1 LSIIEVLYMSPLQD
15 VAGLPAFSKITPD
28 HIQPAIEQV
37 IKRCKDKIEEV
48 LQQTQFTWENL
59 IVPLDETDDELN
71 RIWSPVSHM
80 NSVVSNDQLRAA
92 HDACLPLISEYGTFV
107 GQNEKL
113 YEAHK
118 SLHDSP
124 AFSELDE
131 AQQKVITNTL
141 RDFTLSGV
149 ALEAD
154 KKQRYAEVKSRLSEL
169 SSQFSNN
176 LMDATLAWT
185 KLVVDQADLAG
196 LPDSA
201 IQAAKQAAESK
212 ALEGWLFTLDI
223 PSYLPVIQHSDNRT
237 LREEMYT
244 AYATRASEQGP
255 NAGEFDNS
263 AIIDETLA
271 LRHELA
277 QLVGFDSYTDYSLAT
292 KMADNDEQVVGFLDD
307 LAKRSKPHAEADV
320 EELRQYAKAE
330 HGVED
335 LAVWDLPYYSEK
347 LKQQKYTI
355 SDEQLRPYFP
365 ENRVVEGL
373 FNVVSRLYNIHIEE
387 QNDIDAWH
395 DDVRYFI
402 IKDHTGN
409 LRGSFYLDLYAR
421 EHKRGGAWM
430 DECRVKRL
438 RADGSV
444 QAPVAYLT
452 CNFNGPV
459 GDTPALFTHDEVIT
473 LFHEFG
479 HGLHHMLTKIQVS
492 GVSGI
497 NGVAWDAVEL
507 PSQFLENWCWQEEA
521 IALMSGH
528 HETGESLPKD
538 LLDKLL
544 AARNFQSAMQM
555 VRQLEF
561 SLFDFTLHQTYK
573 PSEGAKV
580 QEVIDAIRQRVSVV
594 TPPAFNRFQHS
605 FGHIFAGGYA
615 AGYYSYKWAEVLSS
629 DAFSRFEEEG
639 IFNAK
644 TGQDFLNNVLEMG
657 GSREPMDL
665 FVAFRGR
672 EPQVDALLRHSGIE

>member
-1 LSIIEVLYMSPLQD
+1 MSPLQD
-15 VAGLPAFSKITPD
+15 VSGLPAFSKITPD
-28 HIQPAIEQV
+28 QIQPAIEQA
-37 IKRCKDKIEEV
+37 IQRCKDNIDEV
-48 LQQTQFTWENL
+48 LKQPDFTWDNL
-59 IVPLDETDDELN
+59 VVAIDDVDDEMG
-71 RIWSPVSHM
+71 RMWSPISHM
-80 NSVVSNDQLRAA
+80 NSVVSNNALREA
-92 HDACLPLISEYGTFV
+92 HDACLPLISDYDTFF
-107 GQNEKL
+107 GQNEQL
-113 YEAHK
+113 YNAYK
-118 SLHDSP
+118 SLHNS
-124 AFSELDE
+124 AEFAALDE

-141 RDFTLSGV
+141 RDFKLSGV
-149 ALEAD
+149 ALEGD
-154 KKQRYAEVKSRLSEL
+154 KKQRYAEVQSRLSEL

-185 KLVVDQADLAG
+185 KLITEESDLAG
-196 LPDSA
+196 LPQSA
-201 IQAAKQAAESK
+201 VDAAKQTAEAK
-212 ALEGWLFTLDI
+212 ELEGWLFTLDI
-223 PSYLPVIQHSDNRT
+223 PSYLPVMQHSDNRE
-237 LREEMYT
+237 LREEMYV
-244 AYATRASEQGP
+244 AFSTRASDQGP

-263 AIIDETLA
+263 AIIDETLS

-277 QLVGFDSYTDYSLAT
+277 QLVGFENYADYSLAT
-292 KMADNDEQVVGFLDD
+292 KMADSNEQVIGFLDD
-307 LAKRSKPHAEADV
+307 LAKRSKPHAEQDV
-320 EELRQYAKAE
+320 MELRQYAKEE
-330 HGVED
+330 HGATD
-335 LAVWDLPYYSEK
+335 LAVWDLSYYAEK

-373 FNVVSRLYNIHIEE
+373 FNVVSRLYSIHIEE
-387 QNDIDAWH
+387 QTDIDVWH
-395 DDVRYFI
+395 DDVRYFT
-402 IKDHTGN
+402 IKDQSGN

-438 RADGSV
+438 SSSGSL

-452 CNFNGPV
+452 CNFNAPV
-459 GDTPALFTHDEVIT
+459 GDVPALFTHDEVVT

-492 GVSGI
+492 GVSGV

-521 IALMSGH
+521 IALISGH
-528 HETGESLPKD
+528 YETGETLPKD

-561 SLFDFTLHQTYK
+561 SLFDFTLHQTYN
-573 PSEGAKV
+573 PDVGAKV
-580 QEVIDAIRQRVSVV
+580 QDVLDTIRQRVSVV
-594 TPPAFNRFQHS
+594 TPPTFNRFQHS

-639 IFNAK
+639 IFNAQ
-644 TGQDFLNNVLEMG
+644 TGQDFLSNVLEMG
-657 GSREPMDL
+657 GSRDPMDL